1 MALQGMVKK
10 SGGTKGGFGGLG
22 GGMGNMMGG
31 LGGPSSGGS
40 GMLGVK
46 QVRKPSPNRN

>member
-10 SGGTKGGFGGLG
+10 VGGTKGGFGGMGAGLG
-22 GGMGNMMGG
+22 GGMMG

-40 GMLGVK
+40 EMLGVK
-46 QVRKPSPNRN
+46 